1 MNRRPPR
8 TGIRGPVLEGEEVG
22 ALAFEVVGVA
32 AEPDGIGAQLID
44 GVTQPQAMGEELLIE
59 LGRHR
64 ALPGQVAG
72 VQVQVEQGGAVELL
86 GELQTGVGT
95 APEQVRLGEVP
106 VGGVHPRSSSIVAP
120 HRHRAWA
127 LTARPRG
134 R

>member
-1 MNRRPPR
+1 M
-8 TGIRGPVLEGEEVG
+8 
-22 ALAFEVVGVA
+22 AVA
-32 AEPDGIGAQLID
+32 AQLID

-106 VGGVHPRSSSIVAP
+106 VGGVHRRSCRRSSRRIVTP
-120 HRHRAWA
+120 
-127 LTARPRG
+127 PG